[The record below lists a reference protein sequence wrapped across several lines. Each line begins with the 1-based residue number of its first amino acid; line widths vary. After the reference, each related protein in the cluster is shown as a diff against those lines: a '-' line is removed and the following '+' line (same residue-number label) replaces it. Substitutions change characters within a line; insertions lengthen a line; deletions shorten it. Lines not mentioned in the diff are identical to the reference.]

1 MAANKDMQN
10 FENHEESFYFQYHS
24 DEDYP
29 IFAKVE
35 GFGERYFADSLI
47 KVIEQLNF
55 REIEGAEVEAAERE
69 LSRNPSARMLKL
81 KPASYKVM
89 RQIDGATHSDRFGL
103 ESILPKQGYKVYR
116 FKGQALMVYSYAAEV
131 WECGVSEGFAE
142 GEQGIV
148 AARTVLNRFLSWSMA
163 PLGVIGFWG
172 VPVAE
177 GLVVMRSKESQAE
190 VVFLDLNKG
199 KVLSMDGAKSIPN
212 RFKVMRLDN
221 KLKNRNIKMS
231 SEELMSFLSV
241 HTCYLDPS
249 GLSRPVRQL
258 LQAISRRAEGLIHPR
273 ESFEPRKEVKA

>member
-1 MAANKDMQN
+1 MQDYQEQ
-10 FENHEESFYFQYHS
+10 ENSFYFQYHT

-29 IFAKVE
+29 IFVKVE
-35 GFGERYFADSLI
+35 GFGERDFADSLI
-47 KVIEQLNF
+47 KVVEQMNF
-55 REIEGAEVEAAERE
+55 REIEGAEAEAAERE
-69 LSRNPSARMLKL
+69 LSRNSSARMLKF
-81 KPASYKVM
+81 KPASYKVV
-89 RQIDGATHSDRFGL
+89 RQIESASHSDRFGL

-116 FKGQALMVYSYAAEV
+116 YKNQALMVYSYAAEV
-131 WECGVSEGFAE
+131 WECGVTEKFAE
-142 GEQGIV
+142 DEAGII
-148 AARTVLNRFLSWSMA
+148 AARTVLNRYLSWSMA

-177 GLVVMRSKESQAE
+177 GLVVMRAKESQGE

-199 KVLSMDGAKSIPN
+199 KVLSMDGAKGIPS
-212 RFKVMRLDN
+212 RFKIMRLDN

-241 HTCYLDPS
+241 HTCYLDPE

-273 ESFEPRKEVKA
+273 ESFEPRKEVEA